1 MRVRRGYLGW
11 GVFLILAGA
20 VPLALRSGYLSDDQ
34 VGRLWSLWPLILV
47 GIGVGLIL
55 SRTRFAFLGG
65 LIVAATI
72 GLMVG
77 GLLSTG
83 FGAFSTGACGT
94 ASDTSPFPT
103 RSGSFSEAGSVDVR
117 LDCGDMTVGVGSD
130 SGWQVAGQSADG
142 TSPQI
147 DATAT
152 SLQVRSPERSGA
164 FWVLGKRDSWGITL
178 PGAPTVDVHLQLNA
192 GSAGVDLGGA
202 ALGDLAVT
210 LNAGSATIDL
220 TSIKSITG
228 IDMSLNA
235 GSMGLTLPNLSMT
248 GSVQANA
255 GSVKLCAP
263 PGAGLRLRTG
273 ESIIAG
279 YDYAGH
285 GLVQDGTTWTT
296 PGFDTASVQIDLRT
310 TANAGSFVL
319 DPEGGCG

>member
-20 VPLALRSGYLSDDQ
+20 VPLAVRSGYLSDEQ
-34 VGRLWSLWPLILV
+34 IGRLWTLWPLILV

-55 SRTRFAFLGG
+55 SRTRLDFVGG
-65 LIVAATI
+65 LIVAATF

-83 FGAFSTGACGT
+83 IGAFSTGACGID
-94 ASDTSPFPT
+94 SGTSPFPT
-103 RSGSFSEAGSVDVR
+103 RDGSFSGAGSVDLR
-117 LDCGDMTVGVGSD
+117 LNCGDVTVDVGS
-130 SGWQVAGQSADG
+130 GNAWQVAGRSAEG
-142 TSPQI
+142 ASPQL

-164 FWVLGKRDSWGITL
+164 FWVLGKRDSWKVTL
-178 PGAPTVDVHLQLNA
+178 PEAQTLDLHLQLNA
-192 GSAGVDLGGA
+192 GSATLDLGGA
-202 ALGDLAVT
+202 PLGDLDVT

-220 TSIKSITG
+220 TSIESIDG
-228 IDMSLNA
+228 IDMGLNA
-235 GSMGLTLPNLSMT
+235 SSMGLTLPNLSTT
-248 GSVQANA
+248 GSIQANA

-285 GLVQDGTTWTT
+285 GLIQDGTIWTT
-296 PGFDTASVQIDLRT
+296 PGFDSASVQIDLRT
-310 TANAGSFVL
+310 MANAGSFVL
-319 DPEGGCG
+319 DPEDGCG